1 MPPTTRAVLTAAKAE
16 RKKRTKRTGHLSM
29 LDADALSVVL
39 NAFVDAESNDAKARI
54 KRLATLRLVNKNWA
68 EVFAKRMYDRTALQV
83 YTQRMTAGAYAN
95 VHDMDQNEAINC
107 ACAVSIDSMGY
118 LMYMQLGAHNMPQVS
133 FRALR
138 IMMLFADAPNHAE
151 RLRLMGQ
158 GVGLP
163 PDQVTET
170 VNSFGGVQAAPQ
182 GAQA

>member
-1 MPPTTRAVLTAAKAE
+1 MPLSTRATLATAKAE
-16 RKKRTKRTGHLSM
+16 RKKRTGHLSM

-39 NAFVDAESNDAKARI
+39 NAFVDAAFSDPKEHI

-83 YTQRMTAGAYAN
+83 YTQRMAAGAYAN
-95 VHDMDQNEAINC
+95 VDTMNQNEAINS
-107 ACAVSIDSMGY
+107 ACAVSLDSMGY
-118 LMYMQLGAHNMPQVS
+118 LMYMQLGAYNMPQVS
-133 FRALR
+133 LRALR

-163 PDQVTET
+163 PDKVTEA
-170 VNSFGGVQAAPQ
+170 VNSFGAVPAAPQ
-182 GAQA
+182 GA

>member
-1 MPPTTRAVLTAAKAE
+1 MPATTRTALATAKAE
-16 RKKRTKRTGHLSM
+16 RKKRTGHLSM

-39 NAFVDAESNDAKARI
+39 NAFVDAAFSDPKEHI

-95 VHDMDQNEAINC
+95 VDTMNQNEAINC

-118 LMYMQLGAHNMPQVS
+118 LMYTQLGAYNMPQVS
-133 FRALR
+133 FKALR